1 MQIKV
6 NAEMFGKAFY
16 FTGDRH
22 PKINIVPSNLG
33 GINIIATDGYRLAIF
48 NDQNGK
54 CSSNGVSIGRNS
66 KRSYKTNK
74 LIRNARL
81 IKNCSKNIT
90 IKFYSMI
97 GKGTG
102 KAILDNKTFEVP
114 EEVEIEN
121 KPSKFINVRRVIP
134 KNNDCR
140 EKIDMYNYEVLNSLK
155 HLNLRSIKN
164 ERYRNKFFSINK
176 DTNGMLILT
185 SENVFFLAMPFKTDV
200 PLNCLYDLWSG
211 AAGGEEDLLQVAL
224 AKKKMLESIEKPYVQ
239 SIFHAFTAM
248 KQIKLRN

>member
-1 MQIKV
+1 
-6 NAEMFGKAFY
+6 
-16 FTGDRH
+16 
-22 PKINIVPSNLG
+22 
-33 GINIIATDGYRLAIF
+33 
-48 NDQNGK
+48 
-54 CSSNGVSIGRNS
+54 
-66 KRSYKTNK
+66 
-74 LIRNARL
+74 
-81 IKNCSKNIT
+81 
-90 IKFYSMI
+90 MI

-140 EKIDMYNYEVLNSLK
+140 EKIDMYNYEVLNSFK

-211 AAGGEEDLLQVAL
+211 VADGEEDLLQVAL
-224 AKKKMLESIEKPYVQ
+224 AKKKMLESIEEPYVQ
-239 SIFHAFTAM
+239 SIFNAFTAM